1 MSEFAKT
8 QPKMNCIAID
18 GPAASGKST
27 LGKLV
32 ADHLGYLFFDT
43 GVMYRAATL
52 AAMQHNLDL
61 GNEAQVSRMVH
72 QIQIDVQ
79 PPSNLDGRT
88 NDILLDG
95 VDVTWAIRDKSVEEN
110 VSRVSAYPDVRG
122 ELTAQQQRIGT
133 RGNVVMIGRDI
144 GTVVMPS
151 ARNKFFLEA
160 SAEERARRR
169 VKELTERG
177 EAANYTEIL
186 AAMIKR
192 DKIDS
197 SRATAPLKPAADA
210 VIINTDG
217 KTLEQ
222 VFDEVMMI
230 IKKD

>member
-1 MSEFAKT
+1 MSELVKT

-32 ADHLGYLFFDT
+32 ADRLGYLFFDT

-52 AAMQHNLDL
+52 AAMQYNLDL
-61 GNEAQVSRMVH
+61 RDEAQVSRMVNR
-72 QIQIDVQ
+72 IQIDVQ
-79 PPSNLDGRT
+79 PPSNQDGRT

-95 VDVTWAIRDKSVEEN
+95 VDVTWAIRDKTVEEN
-110 VSRVSAYPDVRG
+110 VSRVSAYPEVRR
-122 ELTAQQQRIGT
+122 ELTAQQQRIGA

-144 GTVVMPS
+144 GTVVMPD
-151 ARNKFFLEA
+151 AVHKFYLEA

-169 VKELTERG
+169 LKELSERR
-177 EAANYTEIL
+177 EAADYAEIL

-210 VIINTDG
+210 VIIDTDD

-222 VFDEVMMI
+222 VFEEVITI